1 MFKIPEIHPG
11 AGRKEIQ
18 LNPFK
23 WFGGGGGPGGGA
35 TVLLVQSAIQS
46 KQAINLLEVISE
58 GEIEGFP
65 SAAGLTKGTEAY
77 NKAALK
83 DIFLS
88 STPIVRPSADPSN
101 ITEADFNF
109 KGIKFEPR
117 FGTSNQTFI
126 KAISDIENEE
136 AVGVKVTNASPVT
149 RTITESNIDAIRVTI
164 RFDALI
170 NINEKDG
177 KNVGTSV
184 DVFIK
189 ITEND
194 GTVSLFNK
202 NTDSDGAPILPIGL
216 FGLLFFNLTN
226 NSEFTIKGKSR
237 NSYSRDFL
245 IPIKDNASF
254 PIQVTV
260 GRDSAD
266 STSERVTDTFSWTSF
281 TRIIDEQ
288 RPYPDIAHLYLR
300 FDAEQ
305 FPTIPDRMYRIRGV
319 KVKIPHNATVDQ
331 TNGRLTYSG
340 TFNGTLT
347 TTKHWTSD
355 PAWILFDLLTNS
367 RFGLGDHITETQL
380 DKFAFF
386 SASVYCSELVDD
398 GNGGQ
403 EPRFSCN
410 VVLQTRQDAFKTVM
424 SLSSVMRGMTFWSAG
439 SLTLTQDRPTDP
451 SYLFN
456 LSNVTAEG
464 FVYSGTSLK
473 TRSTVVSVSY
483 FDMENQELNFETV
496 EDTTAKTK
504 YGIIHKKIT
513 GFACTSRNQARRLG
527 RFILFEE
534 QNATETINFATGLAE
549 GVVVKPGQVIQVSD
563 PVKAGVRRG
572 GRISSAT
579 TNTVTVDNTSDTD
592 LDATNSPTLSVIM
605 PDGTVSTKNVDSISG
620 AVITLASGE
629 NFQMKDASGNL
640 VNTAPNSNSVWILEN
655 TTLQTTQWR
664 VVGITEDKDNYAVTA
679 TSYIEGKYAFIE
691 DGSPLPA
698 RNITVLN
705 ELVDPPGGV
714 TVTEEFFVEND
725 KARTRLNLDFNH
737 NTQASGYE
745 IQYRVDDGNFT
756 TIRTQNSDLELL
768 DSLQGRYEFR
778 IFSLNSIFEPSAEPT
793 VFTFDALGKTALP
806 GDVQNLRIEPI
817 SDQFVRLRFDKSI
830 DPDVIHGG
838 NVVVRSSNLT
848 SGATFTNAVD
858 VIPALPGAINETIV
872 PNIVNG
878 TYILK
883 FRDDGGRLSAGEA
896 SITMLQT
903 EPDTLPKLT
912 VLVDREDLDNPP
924 FQGAKDDCFF
934 SDEVNGL
941 VLGSKVF
948 LDDVSDFDAMA
959 DFDFLGAVD
968 KTGASY
974 DFANTL
980 DLGGIQPL
988 NIRRH
993 IVSQGFYPNDLI
1005 DKRTANVDTWTDFDG
1020 ATAFDV
1026 NARLLVATT
1035 QGDPDATVDGTYS
1048 QTATTITITKS
1059 SHGYSAGS
1067 FVILD
1072 FTTGTTNELD
1082 GFYEIK
1088 TVPNANTF
1096 TLTATISQSASGNC
1110 TFSAEFSQFNPF
1122 VNGAYVARGFKFKCE
1137 MTTDDPA
1144 QSIEVDQLGY
1154 TAELKSRTET
1164 SLGNAGASVGG
1175 HIASGTST
1183 KSVTFTNSFFTG
1195 QSGTSIAA
1203 NSVLPSIGITIENAE
1218 QGDFFALS
1226 NISSTGF
1233 DIDVKNSS
1241 GNNVDRNF
1249 KYAATG
1255 FGRGS

>member
-1 MFKIPEIHPG
+1 MFKVAEIHPG
-11 AGRKEIQ
+11 AGRKEVQ

-23 WFGGGGGPGGGA
+23 WFNGGGGGSGI
-35 TVLLVQSAIQS
+35 LFFNSAIQS
-46 KQAINLLEVISE
+46 KQAINLIEVISE

-65 SAAGLTKGTEAY
+65 SASGLTKGTNAY
-77 NKAALK
+77 SKAALK

-88 STPIVRPSADPSN
+88 STPIVRPNADPSN

-117 FGTSNQTFI
+117 FGTSDQTFI

-164 RFDALI
+164 TFDALI
-170 NINEKDG
+170 NINEEDG

-202 NTDSDGAPILPIGL
+202 NTDSDGPEILPNGL
-216 FGLLFFNLTN
+216 FGLLLFLSSD
-226 NSEFTIKGKSR
+226 NSKFTIAGKSR

-254 PIQVTV
+254 PLQVTV

-266 STSERVTDTFSWTSF
+266 STSERITDTFSWSSF
-281 TRIIDEQ
+281 TKIIDEQ

-305 FPTIPDRMYRIRGV
+305 FPTVPDRMYRIRGV
-319 KVKIPHNATVDQ
+319 KVKIPHNATVDS
-331 TNGRLTYSG
+331 TNGRLIYSG

-347 TTKHWTSD
+347 TAKHWTSD

-367 RFGLGDHITETQL
+367 RYGLGDHITETQL

-410 VVLQTRQDAFKTVM
+410 VVLQKREDAYKTVM

-439 SLTLTQDRPTDP
+439 SLIITQDRPTDP

-464 FVYSGTSLK
+464 FIYSGTSLK

-496 EDTTAKTK
+496 EDTTAKNK

-534 QNATETINFATGLAE
+534 QNATETISFSTGLAE
-549 GVVVKPGQVIQVSD
+549 GVVVRPGQVIEVSD
-563 PVKAGVRRG
+563 PVKAGLRRG

-605 PDGTVSTKNVDSISG
+605 PDGTVSTKNVGSISG

-629 NFQMKDASGNL
+629 NFQMKNTSGTL
-640 VNTAPNSNSVWILEN
+640 VDTAPNSNSVWILEN
-655 TTLQTTQWR
+655 TTLQTAQWR
-664 VVGITEDKDNYAVTA
+664 IVSITEDKDNYAVTA

-691 DGSPLPA
+691 DGSPLPV

-705 ELVDPPGGV
+705 ELVDSPIGV
-714 TVTEEFFVEND
+714 NATEEFFVEND
-725 KARTRLNLDFNH
+725 KARTRLTLDFNH
-737 NTQASGYE
+737 NPQASGYE
-745 IQYRVDDGNFT
+745 IQFKVDDGNFT
-756 TIRTQNSDLELL
+756 TVRTQNSELEIL

-778 IFSLNSIFEPSAEPT
+778 IFSLNSIFEPSSKPT
-793 VFTFDALGKTALP
+793 TFTFDALGKTALP

-817 SDQFVRLRFDKSI
+817 SDQFIRLRFDKSV

-838 NVVVRSSNLT
+838 NVVVRHSNLT
-848 SGATFTNAVD
+848 DGTGTFTNSVTL
-858 VIPALPGAINETIV
+858 IPAAPGSVSEIVVPAIDGE
-872 PNIVNG
+872 
-878 TYILK
+878 YILK
-883 FRDDGGRLSAGEA
+883 FRDDGGRLSSGEA
-896 SITMLQT
+896 SVVVNN
-903 EPDTLPKLT
+903 PDSLPKL
-912 VLVDREDLDNPP
+912 LVFNDREDTDSPP
-924 FQGAKDDCFF
+924 FAGAKSDCFF

-941 VLGSKVF
+941 VLGSTET
-948 LDDVSDFDAMA
+948 LDDATDFDAIA
-959 DFDFLGAVD
+959 DFDFIGDVD
-968 KTGASY
+968 FLTGGSY
-974 DFANTL
+974 DFAKIL
-980 DLGGIQPL
+980 DLGAVNPL
-988 NIRRH
+988 RLTRH
-993 IVSQGFYPNDLI
+993 FVTQGFYPNDLI

-1020 ATAFDV
+1020 ATAFNV
-1026 NARLLVATT
+1026 NAKLLVAVTT
-1035 QGDPDATVDGTYS
+1035 AAPSNG
-1048 QTATTITITKS
+1048 S
-1059 SHGYSAGS
+1059 SYQAS
-1067 FVILD
+1067 D
-1072 FTTGTTNELD
+1072 FTG
-1082 GFYEIK
+1082 K
-1088 TVPNANTF
+1088 TFNTF
-1096 TLTATISQSASGNC
+1096 T
-1110 TFSAEFSQFNPF
+1110 
-1122 VNGAYVARGFKFKCE
+1122 NGTYVGRGFKFKCLLE
-1137 MTTDDPA
+1137 SEDPA
-1144 QSIEVDQLGY
+1144 QSIEIDQLGY
-1154 TAELKSRTET
+1154 KAELERRTEQKSGLT
-1164 SLGNAGASVGG
+1164 
-1175 HIASGTST
+1175 SGTSA
-1183 KSVTFTNSFFTG
+1183 SGLAITFDQTFFTG
-1195 QSGTSIAA
+1195 AAETS
-1203 NSVLPSIGITIENAE
+1203 VGVDTQKPSIGITANDLAADERFE
-1218 QGDFFALS
+1218 LT
-1226 NISSTGF
+1226 NISASGF
-1233 DIDVKNSS
+1233 TIKFINA
-1241 GNNVDRNF
+1241 GNNPVSKTF
-1249 KYAATG
+1249 SYIAVG

>member
-1 MFKIPEIHPG
+1 MFKVAEIHPG

-23 WFGGGGGPGGGA
+23 WFNGVGA
-35 TVLLVQSAIQS
+35 NGILNLDSIQS
-46 KQAINLLEVISE
+46 KQAINLIEVISE

-117 FGTSNQTFI
+117 FGTSDQTFI

-136 AVGVKVTNASPVT
+136 AVGVEVTNASPVT
-149 RTITESNIDAIRVTI
+149 RTISDSTIDAIRVTI
-164 RFDALI
+164 TFNALV
-170 NINEKDG
+170 NINEADG
-177 KNVGTSV
+177 KNIGTSV

-194 GTVSLFNK
+194 GTESLFNK
-202 NTDSDGAPILPIGL
+202 NTVSDGPSILPAGL
-216 FGLLFFNLTN
+216 FGTLLFNLSN
-226 NSEFTIKGKSR
+226 NSKFTIRGKSR

-266 STSERVTDTFSWTSF
+266 STSERISDTFSWSSF
-281 TRIIDEQ
+281 TKIIDEQ

-305 FPTIPDRMYRIRGV
+305 FPTVPDRMYRIRGV
-319 KVKIPHNATVDQ
+319 KVKIPHNATVDS

-367 RFGLGDHITETQL
+367 RYGLGDHITETQL

-386 SASVYCSELVDD
+386 SASIYCSELVDD
-398 GNGGQ
+398 GDGGQ

-410 VVLQTRQDAFKTVM
+410 VVLQKREDAYKTVM
-424 SLSSVMRGMTFWSAG
+424 SLSSVMRGMTFWNAG

-464 FVYSGTSLK
+464 FIYSGTSLK

-496 EDTTAKTK
+496 EDTTAKNK

-534 QNATETINFATGLAE
+534 QNATETISFATGLAE
-549 GVVVKPGQVIQVSD
+549 GVVVRPGQVIEVSD
-563 PVKAGVRRG
+563 PVKAGLRRG

-579 TNTVTVDNTSDTD
+579 TNTLTVDNTSDTD
-592 LDATNSPTLSVIM
+592 LDSTNSPTLSVIM

-629 NFQMKDASGNL
+629 NFQMKNSSGTL
-640 VNTAPNSNSVWILEN
+640 VDTAPNSNSVWILEN
-655 TTLQTTQWR
+655 TTLQTAQWR
-664 VVGITEDKDNYAVTA
+664 VVSITEDKDNYSITA

-691 DGSPLPA
+691 DGSPLPV

-705 ELVDPPGGV
+705 ELVDSPNNV
-714 TVTEEFFVEND
+714 NATEEFFVEND
-725 KARTRLNLDFNH
+725 KARTRLNLNFDH
-737 NTQASGYE
+737 NINANGYE
-745 IQYRVDDGNFT
+745 IQFRVDNGNFT
-756 TIRTQNSDLELL
+756 TVRTENSELEIL

-778 IFSLNSIFEPSAEPT
+778 IFSLNSILQPSAEPT
-793 VFTFDALGKTALP
+793 PFIFDALGKTAVP
-806 GDVQNLRIEPI
+806 GDVQNIKIEPI
-817 SDQFVRLRFDKSI
+817 SDKLVRLRFDKSI

-838 NVVVRSSNLT
+838 NVVIRHSNLT
-848 SGATFTNAVD
+848 DGTGTFTNSVD
-858 VIPALPGAINETIV
+858 LIPALPGSVSETIL
-872 PNIVNG
+872 PAIDG
-878 TYILK
+878 EYILK
-883 FRDDGGRLSAGEA
+883 FRDDGGRLSSGEA
-896 SITMLQT
+896 SVVVIN
-903 EPDTLPKLT
+903 PDPQPKL
-912 VLVDREDLDNPP
+912 LVFSDREDTDSPP
-924 FQGAKDDCFF
+924 FAGTKSDCFF

-941 VLGSKVF
+941 VLGSTET
-948 LDDVSDFDAMA
+948 LDDATDFDAIA
-959 DFDFLGAVD
+959 DFDFIGDVDFLTGGTYDFAKILDLGAV
-968 KTGASY
+968 
-974 DFANTL
+974 N
-980 DLGGIQPL
+980 PL
-988 NIRRH
+988 RLTRH
-993 IVSQGFYPNDLI
+993 FVTQGFYPNDLI
-1005 DKRTANVDTWTDFDG
+1005 DKRTANVDSWTDFDG

-1026 NARLLVATT
+1026 NAKLLVATT
-1035 QGDPDATVDGTYS
+1035 STAPSNGSSYQDSDFTGKTFNIFTNGTYL
-1048 QTATTITITKS
+1048 
-1059 SHGYSAGS
+1059 G
-1067 FVILD
+1067 
-1072 FTTGTTNELD
+1072 
-1082 GFYEIK
+1082 
-1088 TVPNANTF
+1088 
-1096 TLTATISQSASGNC
+1096 
-1110 TFSAEFSQFNPF
+1110 
-1122 VNGAYVARGFKFKCE
+1122 RGFKFKCE
-1137 MTTDDPA
+1137 LESNDPA
-1144 QSIEVDQLGY
+1144 QSIEIDQLGY
-1154 TAELKSRTET
+1154 KAELDQRVEQKSNL
-1164 SLGNAGASVGG
+1164 S
-1175 HIASGTST
+1175 SGTSA
-1183 KSVTFTNSFFTG
+1183 SGLAVTFDQGFFTG
-1195 QSGTSIAA
+1195 AAETSVGVDTQKPFIAISQNDLA
-1203 NSVLPSIGITIENAE
+1203 ADERFEIT
-1218 QGDFFALS
+1218 
-1226 NISSTGF
+1226 NISGSGF
-1233 DIDVKNSS
+1233 TIKFLNSS
-1241 GNNVDRNF
+1241 DTAINKTFSYTAV
-1249 KYAATG
+1249 G

>member
-1 MFKIPEIHPG
+1 MFKVAEIHPG
-11 AGRKEIQ
+11 AGRKEVQ

-23 WFGGGGGPGGGA
+23 WFNGGGGGSGI
-35 TVLLVQSAIQS
+35 LFFNSAIQS
-46 KQAINLLEVISE
+46 KQAINLIEVISE

-65 SAAGLTKGTEAY
+65 SASGLTKGTNAY
-77 NKAALK
+77 SKAALK

-88 STPIVRPSADPSN
+88 STPIVRPNADPSN

-117 FGTSNQTFI
+117 FGTSDQTFI

-164 RFDALI
+164 TFDALI
-170 NINEKDG
+170 NINEEDG

-202 NTDSDGAPILPIGL
+202 NTDSDGPEILPNGL
-216 FGLLFFNLTN
+216 FGLLLFLSSD
-226 NSEFTIKGKSR
+226 NSKFTIAGKSR

-266 STSERVTDTFSWTSF
+266 STSERITDTFSWSSF
-281 TRIIDEQ
+281 TKIIDEQ

-305 FPTIPDRMYRIRGV
+305 FPTVPDRMYRIRGV
-319 KVKIPHNATVDQ
+319 KVKIPHNATVDS
-331 TNGRLTYSG
+331 TNGRLIYSG

-347 TTKHWTSD
+347 TAKHWTSD

-367 RFGLGDHITETQL
+367 RYGLGDHITETQL

-410 VVLQTRQDAFKTVM
+410 VVLQKREDAYKTVM

-439 SLTLTQDRPTDP
+439 SLIITQDRPTDP

-464 FVYSGTSLK
+464 FIYSGTSLK

-496 EDTTAKTK
+496 EDTTAKNK

-534 QNATETINFATGLAE
+534 QNATETISFSTGLAE
-549 GVVVKPGQVIQVSD
+549 GVVVRPGQVIEVSD
-563 PVKAGVRRG
+563 PVKAGLRRG

-605 PDGTVSTKNVDSISG
+605 PDGTVSTKNVGSISG

-629 NFQMKDASGNL
+629 NFQMKNTSGTL
-640 VNTAPNSNSVWILEN
+640 VDTAPNSNSVWILEN
-655 TTLQTTQWR
+655 TTLQTAQWR
-664 VVGITEDKDNYAVTA
+664 IVSITEDKDNYAVTA

-691 DGSPLPA
+691 DGSPLPV

-705 ELVDPPGGV
+705 ELVDSPIGV
-714 TVTEEFFVEND
+714 NATEEFFVEND
-725 KARTRLNLDFNH
+725 KARTRLTLDFNH
-737 NTQASGYE
+737 NPQASGYE
-745 IQYRVDDGNFT
+745 IQFKVDDGNFT
-756 TIRTQNSDLELL
+756 TVRTQNSELEIL

-778 IFSLNSIFEPSAEPT
+778 IFSLNSIFEPSSKPT
-793 VFTFDALGKTALP
+793 TFTFDALGKTALP

-817 SDQFVRLRFDKSI
+817 SDQFIRLRFDKSV

-838 NVVVRSSNLT
+838 NVVVRHSNLT
-848 SGATFTNAVD
+848 DGTGTFTNSVTL
-858 VIPALPGAINETIV
+858 IPAAPGSVSEIVVPAIDGE
-872 PNIVNG
+872 
-878 TYILK
+878 YILK
-883 FRDDGGRLSAGEA
+883 FRDDGGRLSSGEA
-896 SITMLQT
+896 SVVVNN
-903 EPDTLPKLT
+903 PDSLPKL
-912 VLVDREDLDNPP
+912 LVFNDREDTDSPP
-924 FQGAKDDCFF
+924 FAGAKSDCFF

-941 VLGSKVF
+941 VLGSTET
-948 LDDVSDFDAMA
+948 LDDATDFDAIA
-959 DFDFLGAVD
+959 DFDFIGDVD
-968 KTGASY
+968 FLTGGSY
-974 DFANTL
+974 DFAKIL
-980 DLGGIQPL
+980 DLGAVNPL
-988 NIRRH
+988 RLTRH
-993 IVSQGFYPNDLI
+993 FVTQGFYPNDLI

-1020 ATAFDV
+1020 ATAFNV
-1026 NARLLVATT
+1026 NAKLLVAVTT
-1035 QGDPDATVDGTYS
+1035 AAPSNG
-1048 QTATTITITKS
+1048 S
-1059 SHGYSAGS
+1059 SYQAS
-1067 FVILD
+1067 D
-1072 FTTGTTNELD
+1072 FTG
-1082 GFYEIK
+1082 K
-1088 TVPNANTF
+1088 TFNTF
-1096 TLTATISQSASGNC
+1096 T
-1110 TFSAEFSQFNPF
+1110 
-1122 VNGAYVARGFKFKCE
+1122 NGTYVGRGFKFKCLLE
-1137 MTTDDPA
+1137 SEDPA
-1144 QSIEVDQLGY
+1144 QSIEIDQLGY
-1154 TAELKSRTET
+1154 KAELERRTEQKSGLT
-1164 SLGNAGASVGG
+1164 
-1175 HIASGTST
+1175 SGTSA
-1183 KSVTFTNSFFTG
+1183 SGLAITFDQTFFTG
-1195 QSGTSIAA
+1195 AAETS
-1203 NSVLPSIGITIENAE
+1203 VGVDTQKPSIGITANDLAADERFE
-1218 QGDFFALS
+1218 LT
-1226 NISSTGF
+1226 NISASGF
-1233 DIDVKNSS
+1233 TIKFINA
-1241 GNNVDRNF
+1241 GNNPVSKTF
-1249 KYAATG
+1249 SYIAVG

>member
-1 MFKIPEIHPG
+1 MFKVAEIHPG

-23 WFGGGGGPGGGA
+23 WFNGGGGSG
-35 TVLLVQSAIQS
+35 TLVFNSAIQS
-46 KQAINLLEVISE
+46 KQAINLIEVISE

-65 SAAGLTKGTEAY
+65 SASGLTKGTNAY
-77 NKAALK
+77 SKAALK

-88 STPIVRPSADPSN
+88 STPIVRPNADPSN

-109 KGIKFEPR
+109 KGVKFEPR
-117 FGTSNQTFI
+117 FGTSDQTFI
-126 KAISDIENEE
+126 KAISAIENEE

-164 RFDALI
+164 TFDALI
-170 NINEKDG
+170 NINEEDG
-177 KNVGTSV
+177 KNIGTSV

-194 GTVSLFNK
+194 GTVSLFNR
-202 NTDSDGAPILPIGL
+202 NTDSDGPEILPNGL
-216 FGLLFFNLTN
+216 VGLLFFSSSD
-226 NSEFTIKGKSR
+226 NSKFTIAGKSR

-245 IPIKDNASF
+245 IPIKNNASF

-266 STSERVTDTFSWTSF
+266 STSERITDTFSWSSF
-281 TRIIDEQ
+281 TKIIDEQ

-305 FPTIPDRMYRIRGV
+305 FPTVPDRMYRIRGV
-319 KVKIPHNATVDQ
+319 KVKIPHNATVDS
-331 TNGRLTYSG
+331 TNGRLIYSG
-340 TFNGTLT
+340 TFN
-347 TTKHWTSD
+347 WTSD

-367 RFGLGDHITETQL
+367 RYGLGDHITETQL

-386 SASVYCSELVDD
+386 SASVYSSELVDD

-410 VVLQTRQDAFKTVM
+410 VVLQKREDAFKTVM

-439 SLTLTQDRPTDP
+439 SLIITQDRPTDP

-464 FVYSGTSLK
+464 FIYSGTSLK

-496 EDTTAKTK
+496 EDTTAKNK

-534 QNATETINFATGLAE
+534 QNATETISFSTGLAE
-549 GVVVKPGQVIQVSD
+549 GVVVRPGQVIEVSD
-563 PVKAGVRRG
+563 PVKAGLRRG

-605 PDGTVSTKNVDSISG
+605 PDGTVSTKNVGSISG

-629 NFQMKDASGNL
+629 NFQMKNTSGTL
-640 VNTAPNSNSVWILEN
+640 IDTAPNSNSVWILEN
-655 TTLQTTQWR
+655 TTLQTAQWR

-691 DGSPLPA
+691 DGSPLPV

-705 ELVDPPGGV
+705 ELVDSPVGV
-714 TVTEEFFVEND
+714 NATEEFFVEND

-737 NTQASGYE
+737 NPQASGYE
-745 IQYRVDDGNFT
+745 IQFKVDDGNFT
-756 TIRTQNSDLELL
+756 TIRTQNSELEIL

-778 IFSLNSIFEPSAEPT
+778 IFSLNSIFEPSSKPT
-793 VFTFDALGKTALP
+793 IFTFDALGKTALP
-806 GDVQNLRIEPI
+806 GDVQNLRIESI
-817 SDQFVRLRFDKSI
+817 SDQFIRLRFDKSV

-838 NVVVRSSNLT
+838 NVVVRHSNLT
-848 SGATFTNAVD
+848 DGTGTFTNSVTL
-858 VIPALPGAINETIV
+858 IPAAPGSVSEIVVPAIDGE
-872 PNIVNG
+872 
-878 TYILK
+878 YILK
-883 FRDDGGRLSAGEA
+883 FRDDGGRLSSGEA
-896 SITMLQT
+896 SVVVNN
-903 EPDTLPKLT
+903 PDPQPKL
-912 VLVDREDLDNPP
+912 LVFNDREDTDSPP
-924 FQGAKDDCFF
+924 FAGAKSFCFF

-941 VLGSKVF
+941 VLGSTET
-948 LDDVSDFDAMA
+948 LDDATDFDAIA
-959 DFDFLGAVD
+959 DFDFISDVNFL
-968 KTGASY
+968 TGGSY
-974 DFANTL
+974 DFAKIL
-980 DLGGIQPL
+980 DLGAVNPL
-988 NIRRH
+988 RLTRH
-993 IVSQGFYPNDLI
+993 FVTQGFYPSDLI

-1026 NARLLVATT
+1026 NAKLLVAVTT
-1035 QGDPDATVDGTYS
+1035 AAPSNG
-1048 QTATTITITKS
+1048 S
-1059 SHGYSAGS
+1059 SYQAS
-1067 FVILD
+1067 D
-1072 FTTGTTNELD
+1072 FTG
-1082 GFYEIK
+1082 K
-1088 TVPNANTF
+1088 TFNTF
-1096 TLTATISQSASGNC
+1096 T
-1110 TFSAEFSQFNPF
+1110 
-1122 VNGAYVARGFKFKCE
+1122 NGTYVGRGFKFKCLLE
-1137 MTTDDPA
+1137 SEDPA
-1144 QSIEVDQLGY
+1144 QSIEIDQLGY
-1154 TAELKSRTET
+1154 KAELERRTEQESGLT
-1164 SLGNAGASVGG
+1164 
-1175 HIASGTST
+1175 SGTSA
-1183 KSVTFTNSFFTG
+1183 SGLAITFDQTFFTG
-1195 QSGTSIAA
+1195 AAETS
-1203 NSVLPSIGITIENAE
+1203 VGVDTQKPSIGITANDLAADERFE
-1218 QGDFFALS
+1218 LT
-1226 NISSTGF
+1226 NISASGF
-1233 DIDVKNSS
+1233 TIKFINA
-1241 GNNVDRNF
+1241 GNNPVSKTF
-1249 KYAATG
+1249 SYIAVG